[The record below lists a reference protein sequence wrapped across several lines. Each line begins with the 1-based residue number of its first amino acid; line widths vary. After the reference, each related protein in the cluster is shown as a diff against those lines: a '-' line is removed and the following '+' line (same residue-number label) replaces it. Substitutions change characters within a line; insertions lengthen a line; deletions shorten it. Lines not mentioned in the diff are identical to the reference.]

1 MSSVTESISG
11 QSDFVSAA
19 SETGL
24 ESPLDSQVSIGD
36 WECIA
41 YSPKLLT
48 AVWLFLDGKSRLEL
62 RCASLELKEDLE
74 DSISLELV

>member
-1 MSSVTESISG
+1 MSSVTERISG

-24 ESPLDSQVSIGD
+24 ESPPDSQVSIGD

-41 YSPKLLT
+41 YNPKLLT
-48 AVWLFLDGKSRLEL
+48 AVWLFLDGKSRLAL

-74 DSISLELV
+74 DFISLELV